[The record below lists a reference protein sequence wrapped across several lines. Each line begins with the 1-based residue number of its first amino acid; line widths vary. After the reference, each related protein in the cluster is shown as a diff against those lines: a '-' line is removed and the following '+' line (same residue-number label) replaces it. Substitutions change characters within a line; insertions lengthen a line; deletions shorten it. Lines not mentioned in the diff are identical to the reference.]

1 MISYHNKGAE
11 VSACNSEEKTLLQLA
26 VEQNHLEL
34 TSVLLERGANFNDL
48 DEDQQVLIAEFKSF
62 YSIQSHETQQKVE
75 FN

>member
-34 TSVLLERGANFNDL
+34 TSVLLERGANINDL
-48 DEDQQVLIAEFKSF
+48 DEDQQLLISEFKPSN
-62 YSIQSHETQQKVE
+62 SIQFYET
-75 FN
+75 